1 VLYAPGASRADEI
14 KGIVE
19 AVASKPVNVILV
31 SPKMKA
37 SALKELGVRRVSVG
51 GFLETASWAA
61 FEAAAKSLSE
71 AGALPAASFG

>member
-1 VLYAPGASRADEI
+1 
-14 KGIVE
+14 VE

-37 SALKELGVRRVSVG
+37 SALKE
-51 GFLETASWAA
+51 LETASWAA